1 MRKILCL
8 TLAFLCIL
16 SLSACGASPASVSSP
31 EVQQTLNPFAET
43 PVAVEPQT
51 PAPAA
56 STPDSAEPVSLG
68 LDGLVSIDSFSFPSR
83 YDLREIG
90 LVTEVKD
97 QGPYGTCW
105 AFCLANAMESNALVR
120 GYGKYD
126 LSEYQIAYLCTHIL
140 PDQLSITESEGP
152 KCNGVWYNGPYSG
165 ILSSSLLQAYA
176 IQTEAEYPYSNIEE
190 PLPEDGASIDGALY
204 VDSCYTVP
212 ASDTEAMKELLMKNG
227 SLYMCVCAL
236 CWADE
241 TGSYCDWSTG
251 AAYLPRYTTK
261 YPRIDHFVSIIG
273 WDDDYSSDHF
283 KTTPPGD
290 GAWII
295 KNSWGTDYGDEPM
308 PLGGELVTEIG
319 DGGCFY
325 VSYYDAAFNALNS
338 ATSITVK
345 NERSYDRVYQYDGGV
360 GLLYADKVTD
370 VTIQITALENES
382 ITGVRIKPTGK
393 ISYNNFYCGNWAFEE
408 ANARIHVYKGT
419 FDAASAEDAEPI
431 YTQDYAIAYPD
442 YQMIEFNKE
451 VPLCKGEEYYI
462 RVSFDR
468 PICYALDGKQSLFW
482 SYENVAGGNPGETF
496 VKTENREGLGE
507 WHDTTAIPGK
517 TFPSSACIKV
527 LTKDSLF
534 PQPGNE
540 EAPSTDLTGH
550 GVAEEVDTEF
560 NLPSSSFPI
569 WPVLFIGALAVGFAI
584 IILLIKKKKQS

>member
-8 TLAFLCIL
+8 TIATLCIL
-16 SLSACGASPASVSSP
+16 FLPACSGSLASSSSP
-31 EVQQTLNPFAET
+31 EMQ
-43 PVAVEPQT
+43 QT

-56 STPDSAEPVSLG
+56 SEPDFEEPTSLNLNG
-68 LDGLVSIDSFSFPSR
+68 LAAIDSSSFPSR
-83 YDLREIG
+83 YDLRELG
-90 LVTEVKD
+90 LVTEVKN
-97 QGPYGTCW
+97 QGLYGTCW
-105 AFCLANAMESNALVR
+105 AFCLANVMESNALVR
-120 GYGKYD
+120 GYGKFD
-126 LSEYQIAYLCTHIL
+126 LSEYQIAYMGTHIL
-140 PDQLSITESEGP
+140 SDRLFMTESEGP
-152 KCNGVWYNGPYSG
+152 KGNRVWYNDPYGG
-165 ILSSSLLQAYA
+165 IFSSSIMQGYA
-176 IQTEAEYPYSNIEE
+176 IHTEDEYPYSNIEA
-190 PLPEDGASIDGALY
+190 PLPEDGVSIDGALY

-212 ASDTEAMKELLMKNG
+212 ASDTTAMKELLMKNG

-251 AAYLPRYTTK
+251 AAYLPRYTAK
-261 YPRIDHFVSIIG
+261 YPRIDHFVSVIG
-273 WDDDYSSDHF
+273 WDDHYSSEHF

-295 KNSWGTDYGDEPM
+295 KNSWGTDYGDEPVL
-308 PLGGELVTEIG
+308 LGGELVTEIG

-360 GLLYADKVTD
+360 GLWYADKVTD
-370 VTIQITALENES
+370 VTIQISALENES

-393 ISYNNFYCGNWAFEE
+393 ISYNYFYCGNWAFEE
-408 ANARIHVYKGT
+408 ASARIRVYKGT

-431 YTQDYAIAYPD
+431 YTQDYAIVYPD
-442 YQMIEFNKE
+442 YQTIEFNKE

-468 PICYALDGKQSLFW
+468 PICYALDGKQYLFY

-496 VKTENREGLGE
+496 VKTENGEGLGE
-507 WHDTTAIPGK
+507 WYDTAAIPGK
-517 TFPSSACIKV
+517 TFPSSTSACIKV

-534 PQPGNE
+534 LQPENE
-540 EAPSTDLTGH
+540 EVPATDLTVPGA
-550 GVAEEVDTEF
+550 VEEVDTEF
-560 NLPSSSFPI
+560 SLPTSS
-569 WPVLFIGALAVGFAI
+569 WPVSFVGPLTFGVVI
-584 IILLIKKKKQS
+584 IILLIKKKTQS